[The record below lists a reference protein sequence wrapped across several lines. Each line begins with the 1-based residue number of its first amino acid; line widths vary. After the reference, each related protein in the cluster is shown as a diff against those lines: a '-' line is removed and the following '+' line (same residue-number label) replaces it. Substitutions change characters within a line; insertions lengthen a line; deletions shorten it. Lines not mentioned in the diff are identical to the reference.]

1 MKIKDVMTKGV
12 ITVLED
18 DGLMDIVKLMDRN
31 DISGVAVQDRKGN
44 FEGVLTEADIIA
56 QYAKNDRDAFSRLKA
71 GDVMTP
77 VMLTADPDMDLAE
90 VCEIMG
96 RERIHRIIVTVEEK
110 LEPVKIGPQYRY
122 KPVGIIS
129 TKDIV
134 RVIAEG

>member
-77 VMLTADPDMDLAE
+77 VMLTADPDMDLTE